1 MTQDYF
7 DHRKSGTNAA
17 LAAVLGSQLA
27 TPNLIQVD
35 RGRPQT
41 RDRLGI
47 DASAIRFAPLS
58 EPDDADG
65 GSASLPRTAERDQR
79 RYDGEP

>member
-7 DHRKSGTNAA
+7 HQRKSGTNAA
-17 LAAVLGSQLA
+17 LAAALGSQLA
-27 TPNLIQVD
+27 TPYLTQAD
-35 RGRPQT
+35 GGRPQT
-41 RDRLGI
+41 RYRLGI
-47 DASAIRFAPLS
+47 EASAIRCAPLS

-65 GSASLPRTAERDQR
+65 RSVSLPRTAERDQR